1 MQQAGQ
7 RDGARR
13 ILIYGVTGSGKTTL
27 ARRLADASHIAWHS
41 VDDLTWNPAWVPVPE
56 DEQRRRIQRICQEPE
71 WILDT
76 AYGAWLD
83 LPFDRAQRIVALDYP
98 RWVSLQRLMRR
109 TLARLFDGREVCN
122 GNRES
127 LRNVFSRDSIIV
139 WHFKSFDRKRQRI
152 RGWADNPIAP
162 PVTRLR
168 SPRQAEGWLDEVR
181 TGAIRL

>member
-27 ARRLADASHIAWHS
+27 AGSEA
-41 VDDLTWNPAWVPVPE
+41 
-56 DEQRRRIQRICQEPE
+56 
-71 WILDT
+71 
-76 AYGAWLD
+76 
-83 LPFDRAQRIVALDYP
+83 
-98 RWVSLQRLMRR
+98 
-109 TLARLFDGREVCN
+109 CN

-127 LRNVFSRDSIIV
+127 LRNMFSRDSIIV

-152 RGWADNPIAP
+152 RGWAENPIAP

-168 SPRQAEGWLDEVR
+168 SPRQAERWLDEVR